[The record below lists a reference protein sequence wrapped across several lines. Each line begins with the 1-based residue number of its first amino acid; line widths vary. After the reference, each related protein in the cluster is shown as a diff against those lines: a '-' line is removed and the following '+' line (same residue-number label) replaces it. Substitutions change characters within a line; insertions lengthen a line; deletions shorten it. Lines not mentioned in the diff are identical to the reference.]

1 MHQSSFKNMQN
12 FKERYLKA
20 FENKQLVIFDLG
32 SFDVNGSYREI
43 FDHPGWQYKGLDVE
57 AGKNVDIVLKNNYNW
72 KEIDSDSTDVLVS
85 GQAFEHIEF
94 FWITMLEVARIL
106 KPGGLCCIIAPAGGY
121 EHRYPVDC
129 WRFYPDGFSAVARFA
144 KLKVIDVFNQ
154 SFQGNQNSDKKD
166 VWKDTVLVCQKYRLS
181 FFYALRQRLWRKLMH
196 WILTCRLPV

>member
-1 MHQSSFKNMQN
+1 MHQSSFEKMQN

-20 FENKQLVIFDLG
+20 FENKPLVIYDLG

-43 FDHPGWQYKGLDVE
+43 FDHSGWQYKGLDVE
-57 AGKNVDIVLKNNYNW
+57 AGKNVDIVLKNNYHW
-72 KEIDSDSTDVLVS
+72 KEIDSDSTDVLIS

-94 FWITMLEVARIL
+94 FWITMLEIARIL

-129 WRFYPDGFSAVARFA
+129 WRFYPDGFSAMARFA

-154 SFQGNQNSDKKD
+154 SFQGDQNSDKKEI
-166 VWKDTVLVCQKYRLS
+166 WKDTVLVCQKYRLS

-196 WILTCRLPV
+196 WVLTCRLPV

>member
-1 MHQSSFKNMQN
+1 MHQSSFENMQN
-12 FKERYLKA
+12 FKEKYLKS
-20 FENKQLVIFDLG
+20 FEDKPLVIFDLG

-57 AGKNVDIVLKNNYNW
+57 AGKNVDIVLKNNYHW

-94 FWITMLEVARIL
+94 FWITMLEIARIL
-106 KPGGLCCIIAPAGGY
+106 KPGGLCCIVAPSGGY

-129 WRFYPDGFSAVARFA
+129 WRFYPDGFSAMARFA

-154 SFQGNQNSDKKD
+154 NFQGDQNSDKKD
-166 VWKDTVLVCQKYRLS
+166 IWKDSVLVCQKYRLS

-196 WILTCRLPV
+196 WILTYRLPV